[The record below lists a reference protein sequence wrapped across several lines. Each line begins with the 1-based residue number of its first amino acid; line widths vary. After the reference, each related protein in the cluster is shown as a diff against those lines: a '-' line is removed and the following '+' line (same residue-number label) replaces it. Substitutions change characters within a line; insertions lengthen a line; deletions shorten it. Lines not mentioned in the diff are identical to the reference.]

1 MRLDLG
7 EHVVYG
13 GRVAEIVAMERATL
27 GGKEQTF
34 LVLRAGEGVLARIRV
49 PRDQAPTLCR
59 AIIDRA
65 RAEQVMATLAQG
77 PSSQGA
83 QRAWREG
90 QRAVE
95 IGDPEG
101 LALVLRRYASIAK
114 ERELTGAELAQVVAA
129 RMHLTRELAMAL
141 GTSEAAVAPR
151 VDALVPKK
159 A

>member
-1 MRLDLG
+1 MRLELG

-13 GRVAEIVAMERATL
+13 GRVAEIVATERATL

-34 LVLRAGEGVLARIRV
+34 LVLRAGEGLLAHIRV
-49 PRDQAPTLCR
+49 PREHAPRLCR

-65 RAEQVMATLAQG
+65 RAEKVLATLAQG

-90 QRAVE
+90 KQAVE

-101 LALVLRRYASIAK
+101 LALALRRYASIAA

-129 RMHLTRELAMAL
+129 RMHLKQELAMAL
-141 GTSEAAVAPR
+141 GTSEEALAPR
-151 VDALVPKK
+151 VDALVPTK